1 MEAVGLVT
9 SVVDIS
15 QMTILLIEM
24 TDYFNVQ
31 KVIKNP
37 SYAFPPQSVCLSIF
51 FYWNILR
58 LLRGEDGES
67 AFKS

>member
-31 KVIKNP
+31 EVIKNP
-37 SYAFPPQSVCLSIF
+37 GSAFPLCLSF
-51 FYWNILR
+51 C
-58 LLRGEDGES
+58 LLREYLAASERVKWKIS
-67 AFKS
+67 F